1 MSNDHVKPS
10 TCQKCGSNDKRVY
23 RKPCDDGTM
32 DHPTRN
38 ADPWHDGQLGICNF
52 NDIHLHH
59 PHLRESWCLFWRLV
73 EHATAPVCVACGG
86 QVRRFNNVWKHVRPA
101 EYSPCGRYPYAEN
114 APAPQPAKPMY
125 AVGVSVLVT
134 NAEGHILLGKRKQVS
149 AEGLLST
156 PGGRLEYDET
166 IEECAAREFA
176 EECGTESDPVRLG
189 PVTLLG
195 WRKHNRYGNHYFM
208 FYVHAT
214 SWNGSIGNGIPDKS
228 EDWEWFDRKDL
239 TTENCTEPADILDAL
254 SAPAALKKA
263 GRQ

>member
-1 MSNDHVKPS
+1 
-10 TCQKCGSNDKRVY
+10 
-23 RKPCDDGTM
+23 
-32 DHPTRN
+32 
-38 ADPWHDGQLGICNF
+38 
-52 NDIHLHH
+52 
-59 PHLRESWCLFWRLV
+59 
-73 EHATAPVCVACGG
+73 
-86 QVRRFNNVWKHVRPA
+86 
-101 EYSPCGRYPYAEN
+101 
-114 APAPQPAKPMY
+114 MY

-228 EDWEWFDRKDL
+228 EDWEWFVRKDL